1 MSSNLNAVNVQPI
14 ASRAPA
20 KRHHAKQEITDQD
33 APQEERK
40 EGNSI
45 LLDGLWG
52 FGDRYS
58 LLDLTLI
65 KDRY

>member
-1 MSSNLNAVNVQPI
+1 MSSNLNTVNVQPI

-20 KRHHAKQEITDQD
+20 KRHAKQEITDQD

-40 EGNSI
+40 EGYSI

-58 LLDLTLI
+58 LLDSTLI